1 MSVCP
6 DIQKHIQGS
15 PSYAQAHRAAAAAVF
30 TALHIPPVSAADIT
44 GAGSTF
50 VFPILSKWSAD
61 YSAANGVKVSYQSI
75 GSSQGIAQIKSA
87 AVDFGASDAPLKPE
101 ELQKA
106 ALGQFPLVIGG
117 IVPVFNVEGVKPGD
131 LKFTGSLL
139 ADIFLGK
146 VKTWNDPAIA
156 RLNPDA
162 KLPAA
167 AITIAHRSDGSGTTF
182 NFVNYLAKVSPEWRN
197 KVGEGTAVEW
207 PVGMGGK
214 GNEGVAAFVVQTKNS
229 IGYVEYAYALQN
241 KMTYGLVQNK
251 AGRFIKPDQTGFQA
265 AAASADWAKAKD
277 FHLIMTDAPGDAA
290 YPIAATVFVI
300 MHKQPKNAERAR
312 SALKFFRWALEQGQP
327 QAAALHYVPLPK
339 PLIDQVEAYWSTQFG
354 PAVN

>member
-1 MSVCP
+1 MRKLTVL
-6 DIQKHIQGS
+6 
-15 PSYAQAHRAAAAAVF
+15 AVAAVLTGF
-30 TALHIPPVSAADIT
+30 QVASAFAADIT

-50 VFPILSKWSAD
+50 VFPIMSKWSAA
-61 YSAANGVKVSYQSI
+61 YSAANGTKVNYQSV
-75 GSSQGIAQIKSA
+75 GSSQGIAQIKGA

-106 ALGQFPLVIGG
+106 GLGQFPIVIGG
-117 IVPVFNVEGVKPGD
+117 IVPVFNLDGVKPGE

-156 RLNPDA
+156 KLNPDV
-162 KLPAA
+162 KLPGA

-182 NFVNYLAKVSPEWRN
+182 NFVNYLSKVSPEWRS
-197 KVGEGTAVEW
+197 KIGEGTAVEW

-214 GNEGVAAFVVQTKNS
+214 GNEGVAAFVVQTRNA

-251 AGRFIKPDQTGFQA
+251 AGQFIKPDQAGFQA
-265 AAASADWAKAKD
+265 AAASADWTKARD
-277 FHLIMTDAPGDAA
+277 FHLIMTDAPGEQA
-290 YPIAATVFVI
+290 YPIAATVFI
-300 MHKQPKNAERAR
+300 LMHKQPKSAER
-312 SALKFFRWALEQGQP
+312 SKNALKFFRWALEQGQP

-339 PLIDQVEAYWSTQFG
+339 PLIDQVETYWSTQFG